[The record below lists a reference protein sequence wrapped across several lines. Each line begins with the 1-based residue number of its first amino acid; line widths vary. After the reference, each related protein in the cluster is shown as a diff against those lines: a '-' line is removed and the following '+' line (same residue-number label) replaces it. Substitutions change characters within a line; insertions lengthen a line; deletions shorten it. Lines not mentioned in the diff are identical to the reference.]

1 MMCSPLTQV
10 CPDTYTQIAYH
21 LVLESKRLHACMRW
35 QIINRVSAVQ
45 QRVREHSEG
54 ENGYKWEGCQV
65 FKDYHE
71 MLEKTSKDKKP
82 DAMII
87 GVPPWLHGM
96 HCCTSLNRQD
106 CHLHFRAHCP
116 DCPDHIST
124 SWLTLIVLSLLSGHR
139 LHPFWAFAAASAPS
153 PFT

>member
-1 MMCSPLTQV
+1 M
-10 CPDTYTQIAYH
+10 
-21 LVLESKRLHACMRW
+21 HACMRW
-35 QIINRVSAVQ
+35 QIIDGVSAVQ
-45 QRVREHSEG
+45 QRVKEHSEG

-65 FKDYHE
+65 FKDYHK

-96 HCCTSLNRQD
+96 HCCTSLYCQD

-124 SWLTLIVLSLLSGHR
+124 PWLTLIVLSLLSGNR
-139 LHPFWAFAAASAPS
+139 LHPFWAFAAAPAAS